1 MNIDD
6 VTSLAE
12 NPALS
17 VKDRYTLRQF
27 RKEAPIHSSSGPE
40 ADTEK
45 FLRTIPLSGDV
56 EEFLRDIGHKTLLS
70 VGLPEIDRCE
80 REKGTR
86 RISQLHSAAT
96 AILWAEVG
104 VRLAL
109 GETISVGGSP
119 VDSDWLALIDIVPCS
134 TETLVKAE
142 AVYAKLAAE
151 GRDADKKQS

>member
-17 VKDRYTLRQF
+17 VKDRQTLRQF
-27 RKEAPIHSSSGPE
+27 RKEAQTHSSSGPE

-45 FLRTIPLSGDV
+45 FLRTIPLDAAT
-56 EEFLRDIGHKTLLS
+56 EEFLHDIDHETLLS
-70 VGLPEIDRCE
+70 VGLPEIDRWE

-86 RISQLHSAAT
+86 RMSQLRSAAT
-96 AILWAEVG
+96 AVLWAEIG

-119 VDSDWLALIDIVPCS
+119 VDPDLLALIDLGPCS
-134 TETLVKAE
+134 TEALIQAKAAYVE
-142 AVYAKLAAE
+142 IATKGQNANK
-151 GRDADKKQS
+151 S